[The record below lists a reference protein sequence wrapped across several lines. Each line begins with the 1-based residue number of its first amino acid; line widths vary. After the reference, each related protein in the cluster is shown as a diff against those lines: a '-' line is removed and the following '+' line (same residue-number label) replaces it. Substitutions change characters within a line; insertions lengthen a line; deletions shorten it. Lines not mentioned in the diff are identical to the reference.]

1 MGWEDA
7 LTYNSDKIAAT
18 KANLTEVSTLINN
31 RVQFINRTRGRLT
44 LEEQELLLIK
54 DKVDNRLADVQS
66 ILDVATVKTA
76 IAGKTYEMNQTDVA
90 DGDEAEASII
100 AAIAA
105 IIDEL
110 ELNDVSYEIE
120 KVSYTSAIAGT
131 EGDANGTDG
140 SFEFKVKLTKRIKE
154 DETDTLTMTIKA
166 TPYSAG

>member
-1 MGWEDA
+1 MD
-7 LTYNSDKIAAT
+7 
-18 KANLTEVSTLINN
+18 
-31 RVQFINRTRGRLT
+31 
-44 LEEQELLLIK
+44 
-54 DKVDNRLADVQS
+54 
-66 ILDVATVKTA
+66 
-76 IAGKTYEMNQTDVA
+76 QTDVA
-90 DGDEAEASII
+90 DGDEAEASVI

-120 KVSYTSAIAGT
+120 KVSYTPAIAGT
-131 EGDANGTDG
+131 EGDADGTDG